1 MRGAYREKDIVLS
14 VGKYLKE
21 ELSGEY
27 DIIMTRDTDKFIT
40 LSERPKMGNRTG
52 AKLFVSLHV
61 NAAVN
66 TAANGVE
73 VYFSLRN
80 LLLTR
85 NELPNM
91 KIVSEKNS
99 EKIKLY
105 CTNFRRNCL

>member
-1 MRGAYREKDIVLS
+1 M
-14 VGKYLKE
+14 KE

-73 VYFSLRN
+73 VYFFSKKSSPYAERIAQYENSFGEKFGEKSSSIAQISL
-80 LLLTR
+80 
-85 NELPNM
+85 
-91 KIVSEKNS
+91 
-99 EKIKLY
+99 
-105 CTNFRRNCL
+105 